1 MAVINEVIHQPVR
14 LRIMALLDTL
24 APEMQVTFNSV
35 KDTLE
40 LTDGN
45 LGAHLHKL
53 EEAGYLTITKTFVRN
68 KPQTYI
74 EITEAGRQAFTEHRA
89 ALREILEGNHQLG
102 NNGARDT
109 TKGHTS

>member
-1 MAVINEVIHQPVR
+1 MAAINEVIHQPVR
-14 LRIMALLDTL
+14 LRIMAVL
-24 APEMQVTFNSV
+24 AALPTEMQVTFNSV

-53 EEAGYLTITKTFVRN
+53 EEAGYIRITKTFVRN

-74 EITEAGRQAFTEHRA
+74 EITGEGRQALAEHST
-89 ALREILEGNHQLG
+89 ALREILGSNHQIG
-102 NNGARDT
+102 NNGTREKS
-109 TKGHTS
+109 KGHTS